1 VATALVVLAAAPG
14 AFAHAVLLTTDPADG
29 AVLKRSPA
37 QVLLRFSES
46 VETELGSVRV
56 YDGGGDRV
64 DSGQLS
70 RPSASSV
77 AVPIGRGLPR
87 GTYTVAWRVISA
99 DTHPVHGAFVFS
111 VGTGTENADAIA
123 ARVLEGEATP
133 RSLDAGFTVVRFL
146 SFALLLAVVGGT
158 VALAVVLRRVDE
170 RLRAR
175 LSRLLALL
183 AFVLVPVSLAGIV
196 FEGAVASGFGLLDAA
211 RWSVISAVGRTRFG
225 EAWLARA
232 ALAAL
237 LGLAVALVRRP
248 AVAGPLSL
256 LLAAGLAVTTT
267 AAGHASI
274 GGAFVFVVDLLH
286 VLAASVWFG
295 GLLFTGLALRGAG
308 REERWPLAATVVPR
322 LSLIALGS
330 VGLLLVAGVVNGYLE
345 VRAWRGLWDTT
356 YGRLLLAKVGLV
368 LPLLVLGAYNN
379 RRSVPRLRAQVA
391 SALERTRF
399 LRAIGTELV
408 LVVAVVA
415 LTAVLVSEVPAKALV
430 ASGGP
435 FAATTGIG
443 PYELNVI
450 VDPARAGPN
459 ALHLYLLS
467 RSGQPAQVAE
477 AKVSASLPGQGIGP
491 LRLAAQP
498 AGPGHYIVSGAPLA
512 IPGQWRLGFTVRRG
526 EFDEWIKTIDVPIR
540 KD

>member
-1 VATALVVLAAAPG
+1 LVVLAAAPG
-14 AFAHAVLLTTDPADG
+14 AFAHAVLLTTDPANG

-37 QVLLRFSES
+37 QIVLRFSES

-56 YDGGGDRV
+56 YDERGDRV

-77 AVPIGRGLPR
+77 AVGVDRGLPR

-111 VGTGTENADAIA
+111 VGTAAVNADAIA
-123 ARVLEGEATP
+123 AGVLAGERTP
-133 RSLDAGFTVVRFL
+133 RLLDIGFNVVRFL

-183 AFVLVPVSLAGIV
+183 AFVLVPVSLAGLV

-211 RWSVISAVGRTRFG
+211 RWSVISAIGRTRFG

-248 AVAGPLSL
+248 AVAGPLWL

-286 VLAASVWFG
+286 VLAASVWSG
-295 GLLFTGLALRGAG
+295 GLLFTGLALRHAG
-308 REERWPLAATVVPR
+308 REERWPLAARVVPR

-330 VGLLLVAGVVNGYLE
+330 VGVLLVAGVVNGYLE
-345 VRAWRGLWDTT
+345 VRAWRGLWETT
-356 YGRLLLAKVGLV
+356 YGRLLLAKVALV
-368 LPLLVLGAYNN
+368 LPLLALGLDNN
-379 RRSVPRLRAQVA
+379 RRAVPRLRAQVA

-399 LRAIGTELV
+399 LRALTAELL

-415 LTAVLVSEVPAKALV
+415 VTAVLVSEVPAKAIV

-435 FAATTGIG
+435 FAATTALG
-443 PYELNVI
+443 PFELNVI
-450 VDPARAGPN
+450 VDPARAGSN
-459 ALHLYLLS
+459 AIHLYVLS
-467 RSGQPAQVAE
+467 RSGQPAQVAG
-477 AKVSASLPGQGIGP
+477 AKVSATLPAQGIGP
-491 LRLAAQP
+491 LRLPAQP

-526 EFDEWIKTIDVPIR
+526 EFDEWIKTINVPIR